1 MNASSVAQINVLR
14 SSFKASMSRA
24 LKSKA
29 FALAMLFLGFI
40 ALCYVFSALAQ
51 LCVLVFGETL
61 GLLVYFIVSFGLIFA
76 VEAYEKRTRARR
88 F

>member
-14 SSFKASMSRA
+14 SNFKSSLNRA

-29 FALAMLFLGFI
+29 FALAALFLGFI
-40 ALCYVFSALAQ
+40 ALCYVFAAFAQ

-61 GLLVYFIVSFGLIFA
+61 GILVYFIVTFGLIFA
-76 VEAYEKRTRARR
+76 VEAYEKRTRFAR
-88 F
+88 